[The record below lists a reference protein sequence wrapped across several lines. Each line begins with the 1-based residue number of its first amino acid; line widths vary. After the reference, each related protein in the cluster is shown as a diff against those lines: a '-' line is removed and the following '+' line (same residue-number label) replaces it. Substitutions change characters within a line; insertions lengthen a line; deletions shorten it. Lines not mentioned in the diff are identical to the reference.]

1 MLCRSQNYAVQ
12 SRYIWHAFSFVDFS
26 EGVVR
31 SMLLLPFPPAT
42 LPVALALRGSAQLA
56 EPLAA
61 ALRCQWAFGFPAVPK
76 PAQQLTHGFY
86 QYPAGMQ
93 AVAAA
98 HMLSLLP
105 PGLLHDPF
113 VGGGTTLVEG
123 LRCGRHVI
131 GADVSPLALFAST
144 HHTWLASEDELE
156 ALRCAA
162 TSAISAAD
170 HTWLATKDQVEAL
183 RQDATRAMRAVDE
196 RDDGSPP
203 AEAIGS
209 DDELDGTGE
218 ADSSS
223 IEWRPGLNARNLE
236 RQTKLDGGRRD
247 DATTYASWEPLRIS
261 VEAELA
267 DAGANAGAGAASM
280 SSPADPSPLWF
291 CFAAAQQRSARYRFR
306 DPLAT
311 FDATVEDYMR
321 AARALRAHTPP
332 AILGAARPVS
342 LLLSDAR
349 ELSLADA
356 GLPLADAV
364 LTSPPYA
371 GVYDYLSYA
380 REERARL
387 GARGD
392 APLMG
397 LAGTPDGRD
406 WPNAWRS
413 SHEMGARK
421 AMRKM
426 RAPSAFVDAWEI
438 DQRLW
443 LAAMKGNL
451 RPGGRAA
458 LLVGDGE
465 QSIDAL
471 LSTTQAAEDV
481 GLRFVASATISS
493 TAKPHERYRG
503 KRRPEHAILLER
515 PA

>member
-1 MLCRSQNYAVQ
+1 M
-12 SRYIWHAFSFVDFS
+12 
-26 EGVVR
+26 
-31 SMLLLPFPPAT
+31 
-42 LPVALALRGSAQLA
+42 
-56 EPLAA
+56 
-61 ALRCQWAFGFPAVPK
+61 
-76 PAQQLTHGFY
+76 
-86 QYPAGMQ
+86 
-93 AVAAA
+93 
-98 HMLSLLP
+98 
-105 PGLLHDPF
+105 
-113 VGGGTTLVEG
+113 
-123 LRCGRHVI
+123 
-131 GADVSPLALFAST
+131 
-144 HHTWLASEDELE
+144 
-156 ALRCAA
+156 
-162 TSAISAAD
+162 
-170 HTWLATKDQVEAL
+170 
-183 RQDATRAMRAVDE
+183 
-196 RDDGSPP
+196 
-203 AEAIGS
+203 
-209 DDELDGTGE
+209 
-218 ADSSS
+218 
-223 IEWRPGLNARNLE
+223 
-236 RQTKLDGGRRD
+236 
-247 DATTYASWEPLRIS
+247 
-261 VEAELA
+261 EAELA
-267 DAGANAGAGAASM
+267 DAAGANAGAGAASM

-311 FDATVEDYMR
+311 FDATVEDYLR
-321 AARALRAHTPP
+321 AARALRAHTPA

-342 LLLSDAR
+342 LLLADAR

-371 GVYDYLSYA
+371 GVYDYQSYA

-406 WPNAWRS
+406 WPDAWRS
-413 SHEMGARK
+413 SHEMGARR

-426 RAPSAFVDAWEI
+426 RAPSAFVGAWES
-438 DQRLW
+438 DQRSW